1 MQIRR
6 NKKNQNTN
14 EYTPEDI
21 ANLENELNSIKFPD
35 ELDNNHL
42 TEEGDMQNTESD
54 KYDDFI
60 VNNNNLDR
68 SEISYFELFTIS
80 DRGIDFSH
88 DKSVYLTEKSISDMR
103 KKYDKSE
110 KIYTEITPGDL
121 VIYHLESNLRKFY
134 VGVFDKISINNTN
147 NPDYSVINVS
157 DITEQDIDYSVDLIN
172 GYALPK
178 RGNVKQILSRN
189 VVAIFDIEYHCQDD
203 DDVKSLV
210 QTCLNFVK
218 DFDLVLKDAIKSE
231 EHLNMPSVKTAEQE
245 MNEFIESKAQDT
257 SVITSHLP
265 NKVDILKT
273 HMQVSID
280 QDANQYT
287 EENTDVEQ
295 EPTHDEPT
303 SLSKIEDIVSKE
315 VKIASGY
322 MSRKLSISDFISNVE
337 SKSKEEIMSE
347 LKVLLSYTTNRLG
360 SFKTE
365 SPVWHAYL
373 RDIRNISVLISAMT
387 NYK

>member
-21 ANLENELNSIKFPD
+21 ANLENELNNIKFPD

-178 RGNVKQILSRN
+178 RGNIKQILSRN

-210 QTCLNFVK
+210 HKCLNFVK
-218 DFDLVLKDAIKSE
+218 DFDLVLKDAIKPE
-231 EHLNMPSVKTAEQE
+231 EHFNMPSVKTAEQE